1 MPSSILPVP
10 VSRVRRI
17 VVLAALCLAP
27 AGGCVQPPA
36 DGEAAAVAPSADS
49 ARAGV
54 LPGGAAAPPPAE
66 VPPPGPLARDRAI
79 FEETMAFARA
89 ERLDTLPMGETIA
102 RIGRRFVGTPYEPGT
117 LEVPGPERLVVN
129 LRTLDCVTFVESVL
143 AMSRVVH
150 QGSYD
155 FDAFQAELQRI
166 RYRGGVLDGYAS
178 RLHYFSEW
186 ISDNE
191 RMGIVRGVTR
201 ELGGERVEE
210 PVRFM
215 SSNARLYPKLADPEQ
230 LEAIRRME
238 ERLSAAPRYFVPQER
253 IAEVAPRIR
262 NGDVIAATSTVE
274 GLDVAHT
281 GFALWVDGRLH
292 LMHAPLVGKSVEIS
306 EHPLAERIRGIRGQD
321 GILVARPVAPSS

>member
-1 MPSSILPVP
+1 MQSSVPSVP
-10 VSRVRRI
+10 ISHVRRAI
-17 VVLAALCLAP
+17 ALAALFLVP
-27 AGGCVQPPA
+27 ASGCVQPPG
-36 DGEAAAVAPSADS
+36 DGESAAVAPSVDS
-49 ARAGV
+49 ARTGA

-66 VPPPGPLARDRAI
+66 VPPPGPLTRDREI

-89 ERLDTLPMGETIA
+89 ERLDTLPMGETVA

-129 LRTLDCVTFVESVL
+129 LRTLDCVTFVETVL

-150 QGSYD
+150 EGTYD
-155 FDAFQAELQRI
+155 FGAFQAELQRI

-191 RMGIVRGVTR
+191 RTGIVRQLTR
-201 ELGGERVEE
+201 EVGGERVEE

-215 SSNARLYPKLADPEQ
+215 SSNARLYPKLSDPEQ
-230 LEAIRRME
+230 LGAIRRME
-238 ERLSAAPRYFVPQER
+238 ERLSAEPRHFVPQER

-321 GILVARPVAPSS
+321 GILVARPVDPSP